1 MFYVSN
7 FRQILGSLQYIFF
20 CKELIISNEQHLD
33 MLTMTN
39 QKHEW
44 NNILDNWVCKCQTCL
59 NLYEELQNIQEDDCY
74 SP

>member
-7 FRQILGSLQYIFF
+7 FRQILGSLHYIFF
-20 CKELIISNEQHLD
+20 YKELVIFGEQSLD

-39 QKHEW
+39 QNHEW
-44 NNILDNWVCKCQTCL
+44 KNILNNWVYKCQACF
-59 NLYEELQNIQEDDCY
+59 NLHGEFQNSQEDDCY